1 MAGGYPGVTLEVGPS
16 PNPDP
21 NPNSD
26 PNLSHNPNLD
36 PDPVPDRDP
45 NPDPNSNPNPDPD
58 PDPDPDPPPHTGQ
71 VGTGDGM
78 ERVSGGVLRQPAGRL
93 SKTQYNLLVA
103 TTTSASL
110 LKDLPPPEGSPRG
123 ELTSLATLTP
133 ARPITV
139 PQGLRTA

>member
-1 MAGGYPGVTLEVGPS
+1 MASWEYEPSDTAQPALNANANSNPTLNHNHNPNPNPNPNPNQALNESISMRPGVTLE
-16 PNPDP
+16 
-21 NPNSD
+21 
-26 PNLSHNPNLD
+26 L
-36 PDPVPDRDP
+36 
-45 NPDPNSNPNPDPD
+45 
-58 PDPDPDPPPHTGQ
+58 
-71 VGTGDGM
+71 GTGDGA

-123 ELTSLATLTP
+123 ELASLATLTP
-133 ARPITV
+133 ARPMTA

>member
-1 MAGGYPGVTLEVGPS
+1 MGYSAEARKGARRATDGSKVASWEYEPSDTAQPALNESISMRPGVTLE
-16 PNPDP
+16 
-21 NPNSD
+21 
-26 PNLSHNPNLD
+26 L
-36 PDPVPDRDP
+36 
-45 NPDPNSNPNPDPD
+45 
-58 PDPDPDPPPHTGQ
+58 
-71 VGTGDGM
+71 GTGDGE

-123 ELTSLATLTP
+123 ELASLATLTP
-133 ARPITV
+133 ARPMTA

>member
-1 MAGGYPGVTLEVGPS
+1 MGYSAKARKGARRATDGSKVASWEYEPSDTAQPALNESISMRPGVTLE
-16 PNPDP
+16 
-21 NPNSD
+21 
-26 PNLSHNPNLD
+26 L
-36 PDPVPDRDP
+36 
-45 NPDPNSNPNPDPD
+45 
-58 PDPDPDPPPHTGQ
+58 
-71 VGTGDGM
+71 GTGDGA

-123 ELTSLATLTP
+123 DLTSLATLTP
-133 ARPITV
+133 ARPMTA

>member
-1 MAGGYPGVTLEVGPS
+1 MGYSAETRKGARRATDGSKVASWEYEPSDTAQPALNESISMRPGVTLE
-16 PNPDP
+16 
-21 NPNSD
+21 
-26 PNLSHNPNLD
+26 L
-36 PDPVPDRDP
+36 
-45 NPDPNSNPNPDPD
+45 
-58 PDPDPDPPPHTGQ
+58 
-71 VGTGDGM
+71 GTGDGA

-123 ELTSLATLTP
+123 ELASLATLTP
-133 ARPITV
+133 ARPMTA